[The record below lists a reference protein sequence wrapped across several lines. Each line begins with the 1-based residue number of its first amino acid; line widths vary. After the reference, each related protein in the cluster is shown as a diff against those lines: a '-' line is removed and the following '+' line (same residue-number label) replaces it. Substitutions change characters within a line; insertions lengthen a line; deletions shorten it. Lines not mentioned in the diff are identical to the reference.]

1 MPKGPRGKSARA
13 LFRKHSVIG
22 HLADAIPDLAAES
35 SKNQLWRD
43 FWLLSIFDFFNS
55 ICGEIGHVATSPHG
69 RPLCSFELASQ
80 MLFRTCG
87 RINKSAFARSHAA
100 HLEDGIF
107 LDLYVVR
114 NVCGFSVEAAG
125 WQYF

>member
-1 MPKGPRGKSARA
+1 MPKGTRGKSARA
-13 LFRKHSVIG
+13 LFRKYLVMG
-22 HLADAIPDLAAES
+22 RLADAIPDLATTEAH
-35 SKNQLWRD
+35 L
-43 FWLLSIFDFFNS
+43 
-55 ICGEIGHVATSPHG
+55 ATSPYG

-80 MLFRTCG
+80 MLFRTRG
-87 RINKSAFARSHAA
+87 RTDKSAFARSHAA

-114 NVCGFSVEAAG
+114 NVCRFSVEAAG